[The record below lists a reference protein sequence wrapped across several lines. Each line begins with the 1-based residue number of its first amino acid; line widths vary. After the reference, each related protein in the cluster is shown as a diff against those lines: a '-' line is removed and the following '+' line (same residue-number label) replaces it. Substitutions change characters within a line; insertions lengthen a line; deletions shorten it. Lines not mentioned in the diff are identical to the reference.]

1 LLAVVDAT
9 KEKATD
15 ARKRVQAA
23 RQLLEEE
30 QTDTANLKQKD
41 AAEREIDLHLFLI
54 DFGG

>member
-30 QTDTANLKQKD
+30 QTDTANLKQKV
-41 AAEREIDLHLFLI
+41 AAEREIGLHLFLI